1 MSATTGPDANG
12 EPDAGP
18 PRALRGIRVCDLSG
32 QLAGAGA
39 TRTLAAFGAEV
50 IRVEDPI
57 RQGTWD
63 ILRGIAPYVDSR
75 RGIEMGGAFN
85 NHNVGKLGITL
96 NTRTKRGRELLAELI
111 RVSDVVTENF
121 SAGVLESWGFTYETM
136 AGLRPDIIYVSNCG
150 FGHSGPYREFR
161 TWGPIVQAVCGLTFT
176 AALEGEPSAGWGWS
190 YMDHHGAN
198 FMALAVLAALH
209 HRRRTGEGQWID
221 MSCVEAGVAMI
232 GPSLLDWSVN
242 DRPARRPGKPDSNHS
257 VSPAMAPHNVY
268 PAAGDDEWVAIACR
282 HDEDWRA
289 LSGAIDEPWALDA
302 HWGRLPARLE
312 GQAELDRL
320 MASWTRLMDKFT
332 VEHRLVAAR
341 VPAGAVQRP
350 EERIEDDPSTA
361 HWGLWPTVEH
371 PMIGSVRVDGLPV
384 HLSDTD
390 WRFDCAAPM
399 LGQHNDY
406 VYGQLLGLSASEIEQ
421 LAADRV
427 M

>member
-1 MSATTGPDANG
+1 MPDTRTTKDREATTVAPS
-12 EPDAGP
+12 
-18 PRALRGIRVCDLSG
+18 ALRGLRICDLSG

-57 RQGTWD
+57 RQGQWD
-63 ILRGIAPYVDSR
+63 ILRGTAPYVDKR

-96 NTRTKRGRELLAELI
+96 NTRTPRGRELLAELI
-111 RVSDVVTENF
+111 RLSDVVTENF

-136 AGLRPDIIYVSNCG
+136 AAIRPDIVYVSNCG

-176 AALEGEPSAGWGWS
+176 SALGGQPSAGWGWS

-198 FMALAVLAALH
+198 FMALAILAALH

-221 MSCVEAGVAMI
+221 MSCVEAGVSMI

-242 DRPARRPGKPDSNHS
+242 GRPARRAGNPDSNHS
-257 VSPAMAPHNVY
+257 ANPAMAPHNVY
-268 PAAGDDEWVAIACR
+268 PALGDDEWVAIACR
-282 HDEDWRA
+282 HDVDWLA
-289 LSGAIDEPWALDA
+289 LCGAIGEPWTLDA
-302 HWGRLPARLE
+302 RWRGVSARLG
-312 GQAELDRL
+312 GQSELDEL
-320 MASWTRLMDKFT
+320 MAIWTRSMDKFA
-332 VEHRLVAAR
+332 VESRLVAAG

-350 EERIEDDPSTA
+350 EERIEQDSSTA
-361 HWGLWPTVEH
+361 QWGLWPSVEH

-384 HLSDTD
+384 HLSDND
-390 WRFDCAAPM
+390 WRFERAAPM
-399 LGQHNDY
+399 LGEHNDY
-406 VYGQLLGLSASEIEQ
+406 VYGELLGLSPNEIEQ

-427 M
+427 I